1 LDLFDNP
8 VGCLPSRFSGNCA
21 KIEGSAQFVIE
32 KYHAGYEKPARGAR
46 WMTRQGPS
54 LFFCFFPG
62 FLLISGY
69 VFAQTPGYAPRTGP
83 AYPAA
88 DPVSPAPQISPRLR
102 NGIKLYGEGKWRD
115 AVIELRRAQAEAPGP
130 EQWAEALYW
139 IGLAE
144 LSAGEYEAALRDMEE
159 LARTAPGSP
168 RQAELPYHRG
178 RAYYHLGRYDEAVVI
193 LKDYADRVGEGSN
206 SRKSASLYWIGE
218 SLYALGQLDRARD
231 VFALIVEQYPQSA
244 KFEAAAYRLELINQK
259 KIEVELLALLKWSH
273 EESLRTMEEYQR
285 RERSYDQALIAYQ
298 KRIADMLKDTRLAD
312 LETANANYRKQLAEA
327 EERIRALEAASGRTA
342 APANTGLSSET
353 TIHLLDLKARALELK
368 GEMEKEVQSL
378 ESGGGNGAP
387 GTGGNGGAPGNGGT
401 NGNGTGRNG
410 EASR

>member
-1 LDLFDNP
+1 
-8 VGCLPSRFSGNCA
+8 
-21 KIEGSAQFVIE
+21 
-32 KYHAGYEKPARGAR
+32 
-46 WMTRQGPS
+46 MTRKGLP

-69 VFAQTPGYAPRTGP
+69 LFAQAPGYTPQTGP
-83 AYPAA
+83 AYPPAGGSSPAYPAA
-88 DPVSPAPQISPRLR
+88 SPASPAGAASPAPQISPRLR
-102 NGIKLYGEGKWRD
+102 GGIRLYGEGKWRE

-130 EQWAEALYW
+130 EQQAEALYW

-159 LARTAPGSP
+159 LARAAPGSP
-168 RQAELPYHRG
+168 RLAELPYHQG

-193 LKDYADRVGEGSN
+193 LKDYADRVGEGNDSQ
-206 SRKSASLYWIGE
+206 KSASLYWIGE
-218 SLYALGQLDRARD
+218 CLYALGQLDRARD
-231 VFALIVEQYPQSA
+231 VFALITEQYPRSA

-312 LETANANYRKQLAEA
+312 LETANADYRKQLAEA
-327 EERIRALEAASGRTA
+327 EERIRALEAAASRTA

-353 TIHLLDLKARALELK
+353 TIQLLDLKARALELK
-368 GEMEKEVQSL
+368 GEMEKDIQHL
-378 ESGGGNGAP
+378 ESGGANGVP
-387 GTGGNGGAPGNGGT
+387 GTGGNGGT
-401 NGNGTGRNG
+401 NGNGRGRNG
-410 EASR
+410 EVSR